1 MKKILILL
9 LIAVILFSGCVGEKT
24 VTTGSIVTMGS
35 NISVDY
41 IGSLENG
48 KVFDTSIEK
57 VALENNLSSHGGG
70 YQPLKFTVGKGRV
83 IKGFD
88 EGVIGMKV
96 GETRTLT
103 IPPEKGY
110 GPSDPQMIRVLPIV
124 QVLPATTNMSATT
137 EIPKVLEIPVTS
149 FERTVG
155 SGHKAGESVRIPDT
169 NINVTIQN
177 IDSNVSLIYDLK
189 VGDEVWQNGAPWNET
204 IVKID
209 NENITLRAN
218 VSKNDIVHLPGS
230 PWNETVEKIDNKNI
244 TLRANVSKN
253 TIVQLQGAPW
263 KTTVVG
269 LDNVNITLRHN
280 PIPETV
286 IPSMFGQTKVSFNE
300 TSIIMDQNPELAG
313 KTLLFKVTLV
323 SIDK

>member
-1 MKKILILL
+1 MKKISILL

-24 VTTGSIVTMGS
+24 VKMGN

-57 VALENNLSSHGGG
+57 LANENNLTSHGGG
-70 YQPLKFTVGKGRV
+70 YKPLKFTVGKGRV

-96 GETRTLT
+96 GETKTLT

-110 GPSDPQMIRVLPIV
+110 GLTKTELIHVFPIV
-124 QVLPATTNMSATT
+124 QAIPETT
-137 EIPKVLEIPVTS
+137 EMSKEMEIPVS
-149 FERTVG
+149 QFERVVG
-155 SGHKAGESVRIPDT
+155 PGHKAGETVGIPDT
-169 NINVTIQN
+169 NINLTILN
-177 IDSNVSLIYDLK
+177 ITTSKVSLSYKLK
-189 VGDEVWQNGAPWNET
+189 VGDTIWSKGAPWNET
-204 IVKID
+204 VIKID
-209 NENITLRAN
+209 
-218 VSKNDIVHLPGS
+218 S
-230 PWNETVEKIDNKNI
+230 KNI
-244 TLRANVSKN
+244 TLRANVSRN
-253 TIVQLQGAPW
+253 DIVQLRGAPW
-263 KTTVVG
+263 NSTVVG

-280 PIPETV
+280 PIPETIV
-286 IPSMFGQTKVSFNE
+286 PSMFGQTKVSFNE

-313 KTLLFKVTLV
+313 KTLVFKVTLV